1 MKKIFVLV
9 SAILLASSSVYAAE
23 TLSISAGF
31 ADAGKVLHGDNTAAD
46 DTTATIARLST
57 GVAVGMKTEAL
68 GYAVV
73 TQHQS
78 GTRAYG
84 TSYDST
90 AIFMSD
96 EGQVGAI
103 PLAVPTA
110 TDTTDFTGTGWKK
123 L

>member
-9 SAILLASSSVYAAE
+9 SAILLASSSVYAE
-23 TLSISAGF
+23 PTLTISAGF
-31 ADAGKVLHGDNTAAD
+31 ADAGKVLHGDEETAS

-57 GVAVGMKTEAL
+57 GVAVGMKTEAS

-96 EGQVGAI
+96 EGPVGDI
-103 PLAVPTA
+103 PLPVPTA
-110 TDTTDFTGTGWKK
+110 TDTTDFSGTDWKK